1 MPKQC
6 QFWPARPAPIQLPI
20 FAEEASLIRVCPER
34 NEFRYYRMAVWPD
47 LFGRALL
54 ARHWGR
60 LGTQGRIRLD
70 PHPDPGA
77 RSTPST
83 GSPGKSAAAAT
94 RTARCEPAGRV
105 SKGKSEGFALAH
117 PPGCRAPWTPRPK
130 CPHPSPPPPPGGMWL
145 HTADGAR
152 KYLTADCVD
161 LSAGLLVIESLKK
174 RRRGIYR
181 AVPVPRL
188 CSTPSTWCTASAS
201 ARPLRGKGRGEP
213 LWPRS
218 RMTDWRAIHAIMA
231 VTELDGPHQRVRKAA
246 AMVGQ
251 QPTNKVA

>member
-105 SKGKSEGFALAH
+105 SKGKSEGFALALNVVLDSGTGLA
-117 PPGCRAPWTPRPK
+117 PSCGNRRARP
-130 CPHPSPPPPPGGMWL
+130 
-145 HTADGAR
+145 
-152 KYLTADCVD
+152 
-161 LSAGLLVIESLKK
+161 SLYHK
-174 RRRGIYR
+174 RRR
-181 AVPVPRL
+181 
-188 CSTPSTWCTASAS
+188 TPTTS
-201 ARPLRGKGRGEP
+201 P
-213 LWPRS
+213 
-218 RMTDWRAIHAIMA
+218 D
-231 VTELDGPHQRVRKAA
+231 
-246 AMVGQ
+246 
-251 QPTNKVA
+251 